1 MHIIV
6 AKMEIKNGDCFQGL
20 LLVSTACSTCLVA
33 SYLYW
38 TLSRISFGCKNW
50 VCWVTGMNISI
61 GPIGYMLY
69 KQSSGSNRNLEY
81 VTSMQHWIGY
91 AA

>member
-1 MHIIV
+1 LFPGVAIGKHFMQHMFGSIIFV
-6 AKMEIKNGDCFQGL
+6 LDI
-20 LLVSTACSTCLVA
+20 
-33 SYLYW
+33 
-38 TLSRISFGCKNW
+38 IKNW

-69 KQSSGSNRNLEY
+69 KQSSGSNRNLGY